1 MVLSSTSLAKVRN
14 IRVKLPKQ
22 KKNTAKALVQ
32 LMRPRQWVKNS
43 FVLVGILFSN
53 NWGQPEILLK
63 ALTVTIAFCF
73 VSSAVYVLN
82 DFLDRE
88 CDRMH
93 PVKCNRPLAS
103 GSVTPIAAGVLSFVS
118 LVTGLLLGL
127 EVSGIAVG
135 ILLFYVIQNV
145 AYSKG
150 LKKVVILDVFLIA
163 LGFMLRILMG
173 TWGVGIPPSKWMLL
187 SGLALTLFMGFGK
200 RLAELNELS
209 TGDESHR
216 PVLDNYSRVLLNRLL
231 GVTVGAVILT
241 YSFYTMDAS
250 TILLHHTSH
259 LIYTVPLVIYGLLR
273 YLFLLQI
280 GKGGEPSKLVIKDPH
295 LIAAVLL
302 WLVSVLWIL
311 K

>member
-1 MVLSSTSLAKVRN
+1 MSSSSLAKVRDN
-14 IRVKLPKQ
+14 IVELPEQ

-32 LMRPRQWVKNS
+32 LIRPRQWVKNS
-43 FVLVGILFSN
+43 FVLVGIIFSK
-53 NWGQPEILLK
+53 NWGQQEILLK
-63 ALTVTIAFCF
+63 TLTAAIAFCF

-93 PVKCNRPLAS
+93 PEKCNRPLAS
-103 GSVTPIAAGVLSFVS
+103 GSVTPIAAGVIFSAC

-173 TWGVGIPPSKWMLL
+173 TWGVGIAPSKWLLL
-187 SGLALTLFMGFGK
+187 SGLTLTLFMGFGK
-200 RLAELNELS
+200 RWAELNELV
-209 TGDESHR
+209 TGSGSHR
-216 PVLDNYSRVLLNRLL
+216 PVLDNYSMVLLNRLL
-231 GVTVGAVILT
+231 GITAGTVILT
-241 YSFYTMDAS
+241 YSFYTLDPG
-250 TILLHHTSH
+250 TVLLHHTSH
-259 LIYTVPLVIYGLLR
+259 LLYTVPFVIYGLLR
-273 YLFLLQI
+273 YLFLIQI
-280 GKGGEPSKLVIKDPH
+280 GKGGDPSKLAIKDPH
-295 LIAAVLL
+295 IIAAVLL

-311 K
+311 S